1 MPELPALPELSMERD
16 CVDGFDAKK
25 AYKAKEKEG
34 TAFFDDGREV
44 DLLHFVYGHAD
55 IDNIR
60 GSPSRV
66 LKAIDDYGRSKKYLM
81 NIGEDKGQI
90 LSRLIADI
98 KPKTMVELGGY
109 IGYSTILFA
118 DAVRKVGGRLYS
130 LERNPE
136 FAAVIMSLVDLAGLS
151 DVVKVV
157 VGPSADS
164 IKRLHSAGSLTHI
177 DLMFLDH
184 YKPAYTTDLKLCE
197 YLQLVTPG
205 SALVADNVIYPGN
218 PPYLE
223 YVRSDVKSKR
233 ERYEKGE
240 INDDKAGFED
250 RSRNQYQ
257 DREGEEK
264 LSTEVKGDPNLI
276 YESHLTHS
284 FEPTGEPDGLEIT
297 RCVGKET

>member
-1 MPELPALPELSMERD
+1 M
-16 CVDGFDAKK
+16 K
-25 AYKAKEKEG
+25 
-34 TAFFDDGREV
+34 FDDGREV

-60 GSPSRV
+60 GSPGAV

-81 NIGEDKGQI
+81 NIGEDKGRI
-90 LSRLIADI
+90 LTRLIADI

-118 DAVRKVGGRLYS
+118 EAVQKVGGRLFS

-136 FAAVIMSLVDLAGLS
+136 FAAVIASLVDLAGLR

-157 VGPSADS
+157 VGPSAES
-164 IKRLHSAGSLTHI
+164 IKRIHRDGSLTRI

-197 YLQLVTPG
+197 HLQLVTPG
-205 SALVADNVIYPGN
+205 SVLIADNVIYPGN

-223 YVRSDVKSKR
+223 YVRSDVKTKR
-233 ERYEKGE
+233 EKYERGE
-240 INDDKAGFED
+240 INDDKANFEA

-276 YESHLTHS
+276 YESQLTHS
-284 FEPTGEPDGLEIT
+284 FEPTGEP
-297 RCVGKET
+297 V